1 MAAQY
6 SFVMKGLSK
15 TFPGAPK
22 PILSNIQ
29 LQFYPDAKIGIVG
42 PNGSGKSTLMK
53 IMAGRDKEF
62 IGEAWPGEGIRVG
75 YLEQEPQLD
84 PDQDGPGECHGR
96 RPPGRRHARPVQRD
110 QRADGRPA
118 RGRRFRRA
126 DGRDGRAPGEDR
138 RGRRL
143 DARQPARD
151 RDGRPALPARR
162 RLGPAPFRRREA
174 PHRAHPPAARKAR
187 NLAARRADQPSRR
200 RERRNGWK
208 SI

>member
-6 SFVMKGLSK
+6 SYVMKGLTK

-22 PILSNIQ
+22 PVLNGIH
-29 LQFYPDAKIGIVG
+29 LQFYQDAKIGIVG

-53 IMAGRDKEF
+53 IMAGRDTEF
-62 IGEAWPGEGIRVG
+62 QGEAWPGENIRVG

-84 PDQDGPGECHGR
+84 PTKTVMENVRDGVRPDRQHDGPL
-96 RPPGRRHARPVQRD
+96 QRD
-110 QRADGRPA
+110 LHADGRPA
-118 RGRRFRRA
+118 CRCRFRRA

-151 RDGRPALPARR
+151 RDGRAALPAGRLRR
-162 RLGPAPFRRREA
+162 
-174 PHRAHPPAARKAR
+174 
-187 NLAARRADQPSRR
+187 
-200 RERRNGWK
+200 
-208 SI
+208 